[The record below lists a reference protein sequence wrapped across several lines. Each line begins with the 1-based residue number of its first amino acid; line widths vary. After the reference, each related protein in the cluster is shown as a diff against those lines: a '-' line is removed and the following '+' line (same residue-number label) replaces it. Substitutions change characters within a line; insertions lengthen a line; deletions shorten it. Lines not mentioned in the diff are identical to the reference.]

1 MKTIKKYL
9 GEILTIIG
17 TFLTSYNVFN
27 FSYKTSDGL
36 CLPKICES
44 ISGAAY
50 FYSQN
55 TIILISVGFTLIVI
69 GILIIK
75 NKKII

>member
-9 GEILTIIG
+9 GEIFIIIG
-17 TFLTSYNVFN
+17 TLIASYNLFS

-36 CLPKICES
+36 CLPKIGCES

-50 FYSQN
+50 FYSQD
-55 TIILISVGFTLIVI
+55 TIALISAGFTLIVI

-75 NKKII
+75 NKK

>member
-17 TFLTSYNVFN
+17 TSLVSYNVVN

-36 CLPKICES
+36 CLPKIGCES
-44 ISGAAY
+44 ISGVAY
-50 FYSQN
+50 FYTQH
-55 TIILISVGFTLIVI
+55 TITLISIGFTLIVI

-75 NKKII
+75 NKK

>member
-1 MKTIKKYL
+1 MKIIKKYC

-17 TFLTSYNVFN
+17 TALTSYNVFS

-36 CLPKICES
+36 CLPKLGCES

-50 FYSQN
+50 FYTQN
-55 TIILISVGFTLIVI
+55 TIVLISVGCTLIII
-69 GILIIK
+69 GILIMK
-75 NKKII
+75 NKK